1 MNTTLTE
8 ASATAQALTRHLG
21 DPRDPAG
28 PLSHAAM
35 LALDAREE
43 FPAEAVAALDAWG
56 MGRHYVPAAYGG
68 ALRSY
73 EALAGLARAIARHDL
88 TVAVAHAKTFL
99 GVAPLW
105 VGGTEAQRARH
116 GRDVAAGAVVSLA
129 LTEEA
134 HGGDLFS
141 TETRAEATSTGYR
154 LTGEKWLINNATRGD
169 ALSVLARTDP
179 RGGPRGFSLFF
190 VVKGELSPPCAPLP
204 KIATHGVRG
213 ADISGVRFE
222 GCEAPAEA
230 RVGPEGHG
238 LELAMKAL
246 QVTRSLV
253 PAVSLGALDTALRLV
268 LSFAR
273 GRRLGTVTV
282 AEIPHARRVLAETFV
297 ELLALDAVVRA
308 GARSVHTAPERLAVT
323 SAVVKSLVP
332 SRVDAAL
339 RRLAAVLGARHYLR
353 ANPFE
358 KILRDHS
365 LVALFDG
372 STVVN
377 LHALAQETPRMAAR
391 RAAALDDDARGRLRA
406 TYDLRSPLP
415 PFRPEALDL
424 AARGDDLVPAALDEA
439 LGSLPSAGLD
449 APVEAALRE
458 GVAGL
463 RASRAKSLDVRRER
477 VRPMAQPPEV
487 FTAAEGLARQEG
499 AAMAVLTWVYSR
511 AAQDPYFARG
521 EWLALALAQLTGAP
535 LPPAAGGWYEAAFA
549 RLDALHRRDACL
561 ALEPYDLATDPSP

>member
-1 MNTTLTE
+1 M
-8 ASATAQALTRHLG
+8 
-21 DPRDPAG
+21 
-28 PLSHAAM
+28 
-35 LALDAREE
+35 
-43 FPAEAVAALDAWG
+43 
-56 MGRHYVPAAYGG
+56 
-68 ALRSY
+68 
-73 EALAGLARAIARHDL
+73 
-88 TVAVAHAKTFL
+88 
-99 GVAPLW
+99 
-105 VGGTEAQRARH
+105 
-116 GRDVAAGAVVSLA
+116 
-129 LTEEA
+129 
-134 HGGDLFS
+134 
-141 TETRAEATSTGYR
+141 
-154 LTGEKWLINNATRGD
+154 
-169 ALSVLARTDP
+169 
-179 RGGPRGFSLFF
+179 
-190 VVKGELSPPCAPLP
+190 
-204 KIATHGVRG
+204 
-213 ADISGVRFE
+213 
-222 GCEAPAEA
+222 
-230 RVGPEGHG
+230 
-238 LELAMKAL
+238 
-246 QVTRSLV
+246 
-253 PAVSLGALDTALRLV
+253 
-268 LSFAR
+268 
-273 GRRLGTVTV
+273 
-282 AEIPHARRVLAETFV
+282 
-297 ELLALDAVVRA
+297 
-308 GARSVHTAPERLAVT
+308 T